1 MLLSHMPK
9 NNYRKNIGRLMRSS
23 RRYGQNCMSV
33 AQRLCESYCV
43 VENEYHGMYYVYS
56 RHGNVLSEKNTP
68 PPTTRNFLNRLITT

>member
-9 NNYRKNIGRLMRSS
+9 NKGQLMRSS

-43 VENEYHGMYYVYS
+43 VENEYHVLMECTMYIAGM
-56 RHGNVLSEKNTP
+56 GMFCLKKIP
-68 PPTTRNFLNRLITT
+68 PPPPQEIF